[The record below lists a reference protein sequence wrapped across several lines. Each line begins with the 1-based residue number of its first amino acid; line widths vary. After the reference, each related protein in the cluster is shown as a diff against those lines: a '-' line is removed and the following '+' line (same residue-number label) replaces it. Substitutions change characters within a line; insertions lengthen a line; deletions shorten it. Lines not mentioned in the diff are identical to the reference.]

1 MVVVVAVV
9 VAVMIGG
16 GRLTGLMVLQLKSGR
31 REGRR
36 IGIVHYVRVQHG
48 GGGGG
53 SGRVIVTVRMEG
65 GVG

>member
-1 MVVVVAVV
+1 MVVVVTVV

-48 GGGGG
+48 GGGG